1 MSSQR
6 YNLYEEFTKQY
17 VDLFGQTHSNR
28 AKLFAN
34 AQAEWNAIK
43 HDDNLINEKLKNYSS
58 ANMKRRGGLMNFWSK
73 QMKPSTSSNTTS
85 TSANTTS
92 TSSNTTST
100 SANNTSTSSNT
111 TSTSSNT
118 TSTPDHLPNSSSS
131 SAFSSSTFQQLGDNA
146 GPQEVP
152 SSPPSVATASTSFDG
167 STEIDTSFRTPAQH
181 QRTDELHLVK
191 DKLNKLYSLKSSG
204 LLPHD
209 SKKLINDLE
218 KKQKQLEKNIH
229 ILKQDQHRKRKRRSQ
244 LKTALKQ
251 IVQDHPDAAET
262 LKRFRREVPHR
273 PSLEID
279 QPALLQTILDI
290 AAPFAGAD
298 GRRRSDTLCSI
309 KTLDDLCEELEKRGL
324 HISRSS
330 AYLRLLPRR
339 SNTVEGKRHVNTV
352 PVKLVRAQNMGRKK
366 HIDSHFAAASINYL
380 KDLANLF
387 GSSSTLVISQDD
399 KARVPLGLPAAKTQ
413 APILMHLEYRIQ
425 LPDHDF
431 VLADRHKLIPSVY
444 AGLDFKNGSLS
455 YSGPT
460 FISIRSGK
468 HDSSTAYSHFHD
480 LKKCLKLDSFQEM
493 AITND
498 GQMKPIVIIFTDG
511 GPDENPRFPKP
522 RSCYC
527 SFFKENNLDCIFVAT
542 NAPGHSAY
550 NPVERRMA
558 PLSHDLSGLILPH
571 DHYGTHLDNNGKT
584 IDSDLEK
591 KNFEKAG
598 EVLAEVWSHT
608 VIDQYPVIADYVP
621 STTVLMPGDPSE
633 EWKSVHVRQSQ
644 YCLQIVRCDDV
655 MCCGEWRTNLKN
667 VLINGFLP
675 PPVPYESNETGV
687 NYVDQKKNEG
697 SYGGLLQRLS
707 LLLIAPMSTATMPF
721 DYYCPSVIDKLTQ
734 RTCLKCN
741 CYFPSKAANISHQKI
756 HRKTYTLKKQ
766 SSSLTEIDDEPLAAL
781 AISDIESEI
790 EELTMNDH
798 EMSIEYDYGVELI
811 HNYEAWSTSEFLEE

>member
-6 YNLYEEFTKQY
+6 YNLYEEFTRQY

-43 HDDNLINEKLKNYSS
+43 HDDYLINEKLKNYSS

-73 QMKPSTSSNTTS
+73 QMKSSTSSNTTS
-85 TSANTTS
+85 TS
-92 TSSNTTST
+92 
-100 SANNTSTSSNT
+100 
-111 TSTSSNT
+111 
-118 TSTPDHLPNSSSS
+118 DHLHNSSSS

-152 SSPPSVATASTSFDG
+152 SSPPSVATASTSFDK
-167 STEIDTSFRTPAQH
+167 STEIGTSFRTPAQH
-181 QRTDELHLVK
+181 QRTDELHFVK
-191 DKLNKLYSLKSSG
+191 NKLNKLYSLKSSG
-204 LLPHD
+204 LLPDD

-218 KKQKQLEKNIH
+218 KKQKQLKKSIH

-366 HIDSHFAAASINYL
+366 HIDSHFSAATINYL

-542 NAPGHSAY
+542 NAPGH
-550 NPVERRMA
+550 
-558 PLSHDLSGLILPH
+558 I
-571 DHYGTHLDNNGKT
+571 
-584 IDSDLEK
+584 
-591 KNFEKAG
+591 
-598 EVLAEVWSHT
+598 
-608 VIDQYPVIADYVP
+608 
-621 STTVLMPGDPSE
+621 
-633 EWKSVHVRQSQ
+633 
-644 YCLQIVRCDDV
+644 RCDDV
-655 MCCGEWRTNLKN
+655 ICCGEWRTNFKN

-697 SYGGLLQRLS
+697 SYGELLQRLS
-707 LLLIAPMSTATMPF
+707 LLLIAPIPTATMPF
-721 DYYCPSVIDKLTQ
+721 DYCSPSVIDKLTQ

-766 SSSLTEIDDEPLAAL
+766 SSSLTEIDNELLAAL
-781 AISDIESEI
+781 EISDIESEI

-811 HNYEAWSTSEFLEE
+811 HNYEAWPTSEFLEE